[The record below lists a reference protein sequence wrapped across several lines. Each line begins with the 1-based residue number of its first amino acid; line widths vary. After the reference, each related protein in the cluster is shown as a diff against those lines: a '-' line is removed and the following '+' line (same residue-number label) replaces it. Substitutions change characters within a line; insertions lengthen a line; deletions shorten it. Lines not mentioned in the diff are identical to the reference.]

1 MIKIQLESMTNVKKD
16 IKPLLDEHWELVALN
31 QGAIKLNPD
40 YEEYARL
47 DAAGVL
53 KIFTAR
59 DNGVL
64 VGYFVLTV
72 AKSIHYSDHLFA
84 VNDVIFVKPDSR
96 AGATGFKLIK
106 YAEDYCKEAGVSVMT
121 LNTKVHIP
129 FDKLMVHMG
138 FELIERVY
146 SKFLRNK

>member
-1 MIKIQLESMTNVKKD
+1 MMKIQLEAMTNVKKD
-16 IKPLLDEHWELVALN
+16 IEPLLEEHWELVASN
-31 QGAIKLNPD
+31 QGKIKLNPD

-53 KIFTAR
+53 KCFTAR
-59 DNGVL
+59 KDGAL
-64 VGYFVLTV
+64 VGYFILMVS
-72 AKSIHYSDHLFA
+72 KSIHYSDHLFA

-96 AGATGFKLIK
+96 AGATGYKLIK
-106 YAEDYCKEAGVSVMT
+106 YAEEYCKEIGVSVLT

-146 SKFLRNK
+146 SKFLGK